1 MPGLP
6 GKISSKFDLETSVYE
21 RTDGDRE
28 GSHLFDVMW
37 GAREHP
43 RNR

>member
-6 GKISSKFDLETSVYE
+6 GKRSSKFDSETSVYE
-21 RTDGDRE
+21 RTGGDSE
-28 GSHLFDVMW
+28 GSHLLNATGVE
-37 GAREHP
+37 REHP